1 MTKLFEDPPPE
12 IAHTAHPAHK
22 LKLVTSDDAHAAPFK
37 CDGCNEPGNGP
48 RYTCDDCG
56 SSHSRRFDL
65 HTRCALAESRKD
77 TIEHPLFR
85 NRVFKFRQ
93 QPPPPVNG
101 TICDACGEPA
111 HGFVYHCSEKN
122 KGGGG
127 LDLHPCCATLPERI
141 CKDGHALV
149 LRPSTSRRCCICG
162 HRDDGR
168 YWAYRFEGEDGVD
181 DMHVACLKKT
191 AYQIW
196 ETAYENQYHSGG
208 AQNLHVGLTDIDG
221 LLQIC
226 KNSQTSG
233 GLDQFIRIA
242 GSVASIIIAIIFA
255 NPAALISAIP
265 KKY

>member
-1 MTKLFEDPPPE
+1 
-12 IAHTAHPAHK
+12 
-22 LKLVTSDDAHAAPFK
+22 
-37 CDGCNEPGNGP
+37 
-48 RYTCDDCG
+48 
-56 SSHSRRFDL
+56 
-65 HTRCALAESRKD
+65 
-77 TIEHPLFR
+77 
-85 NRVFKFRQ
+85 
-93 QPPPPVNG
+93 
-101 TICDACGEPA
+101 
-111 HGFVYHCSEKN
+111 
-122 KGGGG
+122 
-127 LDLHPCCATLPERI
+127 
-141 CKDGHALV
+141 
-149 LRPSTSRRCCICG
+149 
-162 HRDDGR
+162 
-168 YWAYRFEGEDGVD
+168 
-181 DMHVACLKKT
+181 MHVACLKKT